1 MASLTSST
9 SPVPHGDPR
18 SGTRVRGQE
27 GGAEA
32 TAARLNGYDVVVVQ
46 HEYGI
51 FGGPDGQDVLDVVR
65 AVTRPVIV
73 VLHTVLVTPSLRQK
87 AILDELVMLSDAV
100 VTMTLTA
107 KDRLVRNY
115 SSRAARFR
123 SSPRCRRHQN
133 GGPAAAGRDQNAA
146 PIVLTWGLLGEGKG
160 IEWGISAM
168 AQLRDIH
175 PAPRYHVVGETHPK
189 VLERDGEVY
198 RRGLEARA
206 RDLGVDDAV
215 TFDARYLETSKLS
228 RLVQEA
234 DVILLPY
241 DSREQ
246 VTSGVLVEAVTA
258 GKPVISTGFPHAVEL
273 LSSGAGLL
281 VERQNPDAIAAALR
295 RVLTEPAWRT
305 TWPPRPIDSAHSCCG
320 APWRSSTAT
329 WRPRPSATTS
339 SGSVHDRFRGRLHPP
354 PTASV
359 TRPVSSST
367 PSSPSDDWSTGT
379 ASTTWRAGWWSP
391 PASPSRTRPR
401 PCWRRPTSASSR
413 APRPTA
419 VSATVSA
426 PT

>member
-1 MASLTSST
+1 MPTSYGVLSTYPPTQCGLATFSSALVRSLQ
-9 SPVPHGDPR
+9 SPRDVVGVVDIVDVAGAPR
-18 SGTRVRGQE
+18 RPEVRHQWVRGQE

-115 SSRAARFR
+115 SVARGKVQVIPHGAVDTR
-123 SSPRCRRHQN
+123 TEGQ
-133 GGPAAAGRDQNAA
+133 AAAGRDQNAA

-168 AQLRDIH
+168 AQLRDLH
-175 PAPRYHVVGETHPK
+175 PAPRYHIVGETHPK

-215 TFDARYLETSKLS
+215 RFDARYLETSKLS

-258 GKPVISTGFPHAVEL
+258 GKPVVSTGFPHAVEL

-295 RVLTEPAWRT
+295 RVLTEPGLADDLAAEADRLSPQLLW
-305 TWPPRPIDSAHSCCG
+305 SAV
-320 APWRSSTAT
+320 AQQYR
-329 WRPRPSATTS
+329 
-339 SGSVHDRFRGRLHPP
+339 DL
-354 PTASV
+354 
-359 TRPVSSST
+359 
-367 PSSPSDDWSTGT
+367 
-379 ASTTWRAGWWSP
+379 
-391 PASPSRTRPR
+391 
-401 PCWRRPTSASSR
+401 ASSALGDDLIR
-413 APRPTA
+413 
-419 VSATVSA
+419 VSA
-426 PT
+426 

>member
-1 MASLTSST
+1 MST
-9 SPVPHGDPR
+9 SYGVLSTYPPTQCGLATFSSALVQSLRSPKDVVGVVDIVDVGGAPR
-18 SGTRVRGQE
+18 RPEIRHQWVRGQE

-32 TAARLNGYDVVVVQ
+32 AAARLNGFDVVIVQ

-51 FGGPDGQDVLDVVR
+51 FGGPDGEDVLDVVR

-73 VLHTVLVTPSLRQK
+73 VLHTVLVTPSVRQR
-87 AILDELVMLSDAV
+87 AILDELVLMSDAV

-115 SSRAARFR
+115 SAARDKVR
-123 SSPRCRRHQN
+123 VIPHGAADTRV
-133 GGPAAAGRDQNAA
+133 GGQAAGRDENAA

-168 AQLRDIH
+168 AQLRDIQ
-175 PAPRYHVVGETHPK
+175 PAPRYHIVGETHPK

-198 RRGLEARA
+198 RHGLEARA

-215 TFDARYLETSKLS
+215 TFDARYLETSELS

-281 VERQNPDAIAAALR
+281 VERQNADAIAAALR
-295 RVLTEPAWRT
+295 RVLTEPGLAGGLAAEADRLSPQLLW
-305 TWPPRPIDSAHSCCG
+305 SAV
-320 APWRSSTAT
+320 AQQYRDLA
-329 WRPRPSATTS
+329 
-339 SGSVHDRFRGRLHPP
+339 
-354 PTASV
+354 
-359 TRPVSSST
+359 
-367 PSSPSDDWSTGT
+367 
-379 ASTTWRAGWWSP
+379 
-391 PASPSRTRPR
+391 
-401 PCWRRPTSASSR
+401 TSALDADLIR
-413 APRPTA
+413 
-419 VSATVSA
+419 VSA
-426 PT
+426 

>member
-1 MASLTSST
+1 MST
-9 SPVPHGDPR
+9 SYGVLSTYPPTQCGLATFSSALVQSLRSPKDVVGVVDIVDVAGAPR
-18 SGTRVRGQE
+18 RPEIRHQWVRGQE

-32 TAARLNGYDVVVVQ
+32 AAARLNGFDVVIVQ

-51 FGGPDGQDVLDVVR
+51 FGGPDGEDVLDVVR

-73 VLHTVLVTPSLRQK
+73 VLHTVLVTPSVRQR
-87 AILDELVMLSDAV
+87 AILDELVLMSDAV

-115 SSRAARFR
+115 SAARDKVR
-123 SSPRCRRHQN
+123 VIPHGAADTRV
-133 GGPAAAGRDQNAA
+133 GGQAAGRDENAA

-168 AQLRDIH
+168 AQLRDIQ
-175 PAPRYHVVGETHPK
+175 PAPRYHIVGETHPK

-198 RRGLEARA
+198 RHGLEARA

-215 TFDARYLETSKLS
+215 TFDARYLETSELS

-281 VERQNPDAIAAALR
+281 VERQNADAIAAALR
-295 RVLTEPAWRT
+295 RVLTEPGLAGGLAAEADRLSPQLLW
-305 TWPPRPIDSAHSCCG
+305 SAV
-320 APWRSSTAT
+320 AQQYRDLA
-329 WRPRPSATTS
+329 
-339 SGSVHDRFRGRLHPP
+339 
-354 PTASV
+354 
-359 TRPVSSST
+359 
-367 PSSPSDDWSTGT
+367 
-379 ASTTWRAGWWSP
+379 
-391 PASPSRTRPR
+391 
-401 PCWRRPTSASSR
+401 TSALDADLIR
-413 APRPTA
+413 
-419 VSATVSA
+419 VSA
-426 PT
+426 

>member
-1 MASLTSST
+1 MST
-9 SPVPHGDPR
+9 SYGVLSTYPPTQCGLATFSSALVQSLWSPLDVVGVVDIVDSAGPPR
-18 SGTRVRGQE
+18 VAEVCHEWVRGRQ

-32 TAARLNGYDVVVVQ
+32 AAARLNGFDVVLVQ

-51 FGGPDGQDVLDVVR
+51 FGGPDGMDVLDVVR

-87 AILDELVMLSDAV
+87 AILDELVLLSDTV

-107 KDRLVRNY
+107 KERLVHHYAVNPDKVRVVPHGAVDTRIGRQATARLGGGRTEP
-115 SSRAARFR
+115 RATD
-123 SSPRCRRHQN
+123 
-133 GGPAAAGRDQNAA
+133 AG

-168 AQLRDIH
+168 AQLRDIR
-175 PAPRYHVVGETHPK
+175 PAPRYHIVGETHPK
-189 VLERDGEVY
+189 VLEREGETY

-206 RDLGVDDAV
+206 RDLGVDDVV
-215 TFDARYLETSKLS
+215 TFDARYLPTRELG

-281 VERQNPDAIAAALR
+281 VERQNPDAIGAALR
-295 RVLTEPAWRT
+295 RVFTEPGLADALAAEADRLSPALLW
-305 TWPPRPIDSAHSCCG
+305 SAV
-320 APWRSSTAT
+320 AQQYR
-329 WRPRPSATTS
+329 
-339 SGSVHDRFRGRLHPP
+339 DL
-354 PTASV
+354 
-359 TRPVSSST
+359 
-367 PSSPSDDWSTGT
+367 
-379 ASTTWRAGWWSP
+379 
-391 PASPSRTRPR
+391 
-401 PCWRRPTSASSR
+401 ASSALDSETVR
-413 APRPTA
+413 
-419 VSATVSA
+419 VSA
-426 PT
+426 

>member
-1 MASLTSST
+1 MPTSYGVLSTYPPTQCGLATFSSALVESLQ
-9 SPVPHGDPR
+9 SPRDVVGVVDIVDVAGAPR
-18 SGTRVRGQE
+18 RPEVRHQWVRGQE

-32 TAARLNGYDVVVVQ
+32 TAARLNGYDVVIVQ

-115 SSRAARFR
+115 SVARGKVR
-123 SSPRCRRHQN
+123 VIPHGAVDTRPEGQ
-133 GGPAAAGRDQNAA
+133 AAAGRDENAA

-168 AQLRDIH
+168 AQLRDLH

-215 TFDARYLETSKLS
+215 RFDARYLETSKLS

-258 GKPVISTGFPHAVEL
+258 GKPVVSTGFPHAVEL

-295 RVLTEPAWRT
+295 RVLTEPGLADDLAAEADRLSPQLLW
-305 TWPPRPIDSAHSCCG
+305 SAV
-320 APWRSSTAT
+320 AQQYR
-329 WRPRPSATTS
+329 
-339 SGSVHDRFRGRLHPP
+339 DL
-354 PTASV
+354 
-359 TRPVSSST
+359 
-367 PSSPSDDWSTGT
+367 
-379 ASTTWRAGWWSP
+379 
-391 PASPSRTRPR
+391 
-401 PCWRRPTSASSR
+401 ASSALDEDLIR
-413 APRPTA
+413 
-419 VSATVSA
+419 VSA
-426 PT
+426 

>member
-1 MASLTSST
+1 MY
-9 SPVPHGDPR
+9 
-18 SGTRVRGQE
+18 GTCTPSILV
-27 GGAEA
+27 
-32 TAARLNGYDVVVVQ
+32 
-46 HEYGI
+46 
-51 FGGPDGQDVLDVVR
+51 
-65 AVTRPVIV
+65 RPVIV

-115 SSRAARFR
+115 SVARGKVR
-123 SSPRCRRHQN
+123 VIPHGAVDTRTEGQ
-133 GGPAAAGRDQNAA
+133 AAAGRDQNAA

-168 AQLRDIH
+168 SQLRDLH
-175 PAPRYHVVGETHPK
+175 PAPRYHIVGETHPK

-215 TFDARYLETSKLS
+215 RFDARYLETSKLS

-258 GKPVISTGFPHAVEL
+258 GKPVVSTGFPHAVEL

-295 RVLTEPAWRT
+295 RVLTEPGLADDLAAEADRLSPQLLW
-305 TWPPRPIDSAHSCCG
+305 SAV
-320 APWRSSTAT
+320 AQQYR
-329 WRPRPSATTS
+329 
-339 SGSVHDRFRGRLHPP
+339 DL
-354 PTASV
+354 
-359 TRPVSSST
+359 
-367 PSSPSDDWSTGT
+367 
-379 ASTTWRAGWWSP
+379 
-391 PASPSRTRPR
+391 
-401 PCWRRPTSASSR
+401 ASSALGDDLIR
-413 APRPTA
+413 
-419 VSATVSA
+419 VSA
-426 PT
+426 